1 MKVFVCICVW
11 AQSSAHESLVLQI
24 FNLQIWWTEWNSGN
38 KCEIGNFKE
47 SIHHAWSRWM
57 FVSLDFFPDFL
68 WWPQEKSCMCIW
80 LTRGTKT
87 HLHTHVHTNRNKVHV
102 KGSTHFLKTIWSLN
116 TDSIY
121 SIFRSSKNLNYLR
134 NINNFLLTP
143 CFCII
148 KP

>member
-1 MKVFVCICVW
+1 MTHIFSFSFPAHIRCTWKCLCVCVCEW

-57 FVSLDFFPDFL
+57 FLSLDFFPDFL

-87 HLHTHVHTNRNKVHV
+87 HLHTCAHKQPQSTYKRTN
-102 KGSTHFLKTIWSLN
+102 TFLKKYLVLEYQFHLLNIW
-116 TDSIY
+116 I
-121 SIFRSSKNLNYLR
+121 
-134 NINNFLLTP
+134 
-143 CFCII
+143 
-148 KP
+148 